1 LYLGKMYF
9 NHNVRFLIYPI
20 VLTDVKARIQPV
32 NPTVF
37 MIDPKFLMK
46 FKIYLRSM
54 ELKVLNLEIFHLI
67 NLKFKHLERI
77 KKFNQFLTHV
87 LNQLKTH
94 LQLKKILKIRSI
106 NSDESDEY
114 INTRLVITEVKKDI

>member
-1 LYLGKMYF
+1 M
-9 NHNVRFLIYPI
+9 
-20 VLTDVKARIQPV
+20 
-32 NPTVF
+32 
-37 MIDPKFLMK
+37 
-46 FKIYLRSM
+46 
-54 ELKVLNLEIFHLI
+54 LKVSDEIQDLLEEYGIEGLNLEIFHLI